1 MSIAPTSPALP
12 LSPPNKEN
20 REERGTAYRSD
31 SKLANIRTPHLRAPS
46 IDRSKVD
53 PNIVKAADGMETMFM
68 DYLMKVMRET
78 VPKNDM
84 DLENPATEIY
94 RGMLDSE
101 YAKKAV
107 KAGGVGLSDTIIAY
121 LAPQSYNLQK
131 GQMNAPE
138 VPPTNGNRRTGG
150 TP

>member
-1 MSIAPTSPALP
+1 MSMPIAPASRGLS
-12 LSPPNKEN
+12 LSPPNEKVEI
-20 REERGTAYRSD
+20 ERGANALTAPQ
-31 SKLANIRTPHLRAPS
+31 TPNLRAPT

-53 PNIVKAADGMETMFM
+53 PKIVQAAEGMETMFM

-84 DLENPATEIY
+84 DLDNAATDIY

-101 YAKKAV
+101 YAEKAV

-121 LAPQSYNLQK
+121 LAPQSYNLPK
-131 GQMNAPE
+131 GQMTAPKGE
-138 VPPTNGNRRTGG
+138 PETSSGDRRTGG
-150 TP
+150 TK